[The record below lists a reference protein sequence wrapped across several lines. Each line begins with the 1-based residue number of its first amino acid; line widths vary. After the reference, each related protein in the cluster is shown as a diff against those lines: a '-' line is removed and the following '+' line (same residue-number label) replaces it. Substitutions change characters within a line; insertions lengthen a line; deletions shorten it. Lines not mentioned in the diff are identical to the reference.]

1 MKAGPSPSGSSPV
14 PTLRRPRDQGFARRL
29 IRSRRAATATEYALI
44 AALIS
49 VAAITAMLGVG
60 TSVET
65 TLNNAAVA
73 VGSAEKSG
81 GSFNVL

>member
-1 MKAGPSPSGSSPV
+1 MNAGPSPSGSSPV
-14 PTLRRPRDQGFARRL
+14 PTFRRPRDEGFTRRL

>member
-1 MKAGPSPSGSSPV
+1 MKAGPSPSGSRPV
-14 PTLRRPRDQGFARRL
+14 PTLRRPHAAGFTRRL

-65 TLNNAAVA
+65 TLNDAAVA

>member
-1 MKAGPSPSGSSPV
+1 MSAGPTPSGSSPV
-14 PTLRRPRDQGFARRL
+14 PTHRRPQEMSVTRRL

-49 VAAITAMLGVG
+49 VAAITALLGVG

-73 VGSAEKSG
+73 VEGAGKSG